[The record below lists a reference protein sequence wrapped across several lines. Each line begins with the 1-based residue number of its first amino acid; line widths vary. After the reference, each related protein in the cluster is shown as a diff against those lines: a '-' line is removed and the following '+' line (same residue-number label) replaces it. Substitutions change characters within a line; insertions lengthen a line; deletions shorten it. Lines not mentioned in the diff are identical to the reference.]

1 MKVDVH
7 FEDGPI
13 SADIEAEDEDEFSD
27 VLDELADFINDYH
40 KMVNGDLH
48 GTRFDWAGNNEQM
61 TFDSIEN
68 SGSESTVGSESSEVV
83 GSDSSEEESPDRQ
96 KVDSDISEDT
106 STDTEDD
113 DTEETSDRS
122 SSNAESEEYRPI
134 IKETGLSE
142 SQLRK
147 VIDCGD
153 AESGPR
159 ILASNFLPG
168 GSKQETTLN
177 GTIVLLTLWKACHD
191 EFWKNTAD
199 IIENLERS
207 GLKDDR
213 FKRVYQNDDWD
224 SYIQKKGEKR
234 GTELGIVPIGEDRGF
249 ELIGEMAEEAGV

>member
-27 VLDELADFINDYH
+27 VLDELADFVNDYY
-40 KMVNGDLH
+40 KMVNGDLRE
-48 GTRFDWAGNNEQM
+48 TRFDWAGDGDQV
-61 TFDSIEN
+61 TFDSIEE
-68 SGSESTVGSESSEVV
+68 SSSENKIASESSETIYS
-83 GSDSSEEESPDRQ
+83 GDSEGESLDNGE
-96 KVDSDISEDT
+96 VDSDISEDT

-113 DTEETSDRS
+113 DTEEKSDQS
-122 SSNAESEEYRPI
+122 STDVENEEYRPI
-134 IKETGLSE
+134 IEETDLSE

-153 AESGPR
+153 ANSGPR
-159 ILASNFLPG
+159 ILASNFLPS

-199 IIENLERS
+199 IVKNLEKS

-213 FKRVYQNDDWD
+213 FKRIYQNNDWD

-249 ELIGEMAEEAGV
+249 ELIEEMAEQAGV

>member
-1 MKVDVH
+1 MKVEVH

-13 SADIEAEDEDEFSD
+13 SAEIEAEDEDEFSS
-27 VLDELADFINDYH
+27 VLDELATFVNDYR
-40 KMVNGDLH
+40 KMVNGDSRE
-48 GTRFDWAGNNEQM
+48 TRFEWAGDDEKV
-61 TFDSIEN
+61 TFDSIED
-68 SGSESTVGSESSEVV
+68 SGSENTIEAESSETVDSESSDE
-83 GSDSSEEESPDRQ
+83 DSLADG
-96 KVDSDISEDT
+96 KVDSDISEATTRDT
-106 STDTEDD
+106 ADGDTEQ
-113 DTEETSDRS
+113 TSEPS
-122 SSNAESEEYRPI
+122 GTHAENEEYRPI
-134 IKETGLSE
+134 IENTGLSE

-153 AESGPR
+153 ADNGPR

-177 GTIVLLTLWKACHD
+177 GTIVLLTLWKACHE

-199 IIENLERS
+199 IIENLEKS

-213 FKRVYQNDDWD
+213 FKRIYQNEDWD

-249 ELIGEMAEEAGV
+249 ELIEEMAEEAGV